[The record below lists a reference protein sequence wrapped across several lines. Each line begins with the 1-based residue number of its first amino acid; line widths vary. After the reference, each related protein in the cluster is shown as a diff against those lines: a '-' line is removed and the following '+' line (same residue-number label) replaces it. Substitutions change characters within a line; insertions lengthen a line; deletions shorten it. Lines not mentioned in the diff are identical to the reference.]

1 MPRPRLE
8 KPNGYDDGGKV
19 LAEAMIRAEQPRSWA
34 LDLAKALGYDG
45 SDLDAWLRWYRHE
58 NYQSV
63 RWMEQRRQRKAKKLE
78 DLAQKLRAFQP
89 DSEAS

>member
-34 LDLAKALGYDG
+34 LDLAKTLGYDG
-45 SDLDAWLRWYRHE
+45 RDLDAWLRWYRHE

-63 RWMEQRRQRKAKKLE
+63 WWMEQRRQRKAKKLE